1 MQQSKAEINV
11 KDHDGSDS
19 SIEESKD
26 SGEDSYSLVSSYD
39 AQVADEFLAFED

>member
-1 MQQSKAEINV
+1 MQQSNAEINA
-11 KDHDGSDS
+11 KGHDGYDS

-39 AQVADEFLAFED
+39 AQVADEFEIFED